1 MNKFFTPDERNI
13 IIFIVVFL
21 VIGLIVLNVKNISSV
36 LDADST
42 SMVQDSIKKVV
53 EKSRE
58 PMMININIADI
69 ETLAELPGI
78 GPAKAQAMFEYRT
91 QQESL
96 SSLIELV
103 NIKGIGKKTLAK
115 LLPYLEMIGDSAEV
129 YAFVAENTPTKDTA
143 LTSEVTEKINVN
155 SASIKQLQNLSG
167 IGQKKAQAIIDYRNE
182 HGSFQTIEEIM
193 SVKGIGQGIFD
204 KIKNRI
210 EV

>member
-1 MNKFFTPDERNI
+1 
-13 IIFIVVFL
+13 
-21 VIGLIVLNVKNISSV
+21 
-36 LDADST
+36 
-42 SMVQDSIKKVV
+42 
-53 EKSRE
+53 
-58 PMMININIADI
+58 
-69 ETLAELPGI
+69 
-78 GPAKAQAMFEYRT
+78 MFEYRT

-129 YAFVAENTPTKDTA
+129 YAFVAEETSTSDTLPTTGI
-143 LTSEVTEKINVN
+143 TEKININ
-155 SASIKQLQNLSG
+155 SASVKQLQDLSG

-182 HGSFQTIEEIM
+182 NGSFEIIEEIM